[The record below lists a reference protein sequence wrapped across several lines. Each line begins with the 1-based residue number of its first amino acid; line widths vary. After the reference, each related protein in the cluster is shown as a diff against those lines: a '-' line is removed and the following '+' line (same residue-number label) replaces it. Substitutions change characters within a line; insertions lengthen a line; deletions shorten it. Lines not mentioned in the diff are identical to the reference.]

1 MAKNKAENIKINES
15 NKELLSQI
23 NNEINSNNDNLNNDV
38 LNNFDNLNITGTI
51 EVVRP
56 DLVKKAKKERKQ
68 KNVNDEDDSIITIK
82 GGKCYEFFKRFFDI
96 LLSSLAIIVLSPLL
110 IIIALLV
117 KCTSKGPVFFKDKR
131 IGLHGKKIT
140 VLKFRS
146 MYVDAETRIDQ
157 YLTPEQK
164 QIWLTERKIDNDP
177 RITKVGNF
185 LRKTSLDEL
194 AQLFNIF
201 AGQISIVGPRPIK
214 NYEILS
220 AYTPYEIDRLLSV
233 KPGLTGYWQVYG
245 RSDVTYEDGQR
256 QKEELAY
263 LPRRSLWFDFKIIML
278 TIPSVLKRKGA
289 K

>member
-96 LLSSLAIIVLSPLL
+96 LLSGLAIIVLSPLL

-117 KCTSKGPVFFKDKR
+117 KCTSKGPIFFKDKR
-131 IGLHGKKIT
+131 IGLHGKKCSLC
-140 VLKFRS
+140 V
-146 MYVDAETRIDQ
+146 
-157 YLTPEQK
+157 
-164 QIWLTERKIDNDP
+164 
-177 RITKVGNF
+177 F
-185 LRKTSLDEL
+185 LD
-194 AQLFNIF
+194 
-201 AGQISIVGPRPIK
+201 
-214 NYEILS
+214 
-220 AYTPYEIDRLLSV
+220 
-233 KPGLTGYWQVYG
+233 
-245 RSDVTYEDGQR
+245 
-256 QKEELAY
+256 
-263 LPRRSLWFDFKIIML
+263 
-278 TIPSVLKRKGA
+278 
-289 K
+289 